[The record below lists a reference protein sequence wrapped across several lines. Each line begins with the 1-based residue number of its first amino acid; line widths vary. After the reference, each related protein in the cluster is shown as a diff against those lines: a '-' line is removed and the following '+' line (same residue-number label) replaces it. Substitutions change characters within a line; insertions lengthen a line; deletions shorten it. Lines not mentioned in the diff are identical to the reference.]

1 MIMMAQLK
9 LSMNRIILF
18 LTMLFIAGCI
28 GRTNGLV
35 KNESVGAA
43 LGTSYSLIYLSSTR
57 NDFQKEIDSV
67 FRAINKSMSTYIS
80 DSDISRINKG
90 DSTIVVDAMFREV
103 FLLSKQINQN
113 TNGYFDPT
121 VGPLVDAWGF
131 GPGEQ
136 IALDSTKVDS
146 LLRFVG
152 FDKVVIT
159 EIGTVRKSDPNISLD
174 FNAIAKGYAIDRLAK
189 LMESKGIEN
198 FLLEV
203 GGELVAKG
211 ENKIKNKPWVV
222 GIDDPEMELHREL
235 KKLIKLK
242 DRALASSGNYRKF
255 RVDEKT
261 GKRYVHTVD
270 PKTGFTKN
278 GNTLAATVLANSC
291 GEADAYATAFMIMDL
306 EQSLKLLSKEKSLD
320 GYIIYVDEN
329 GETQEFMTDGFSAL
343 VVE

>member
-1 MIMMAQLK
+1 
-9 LSMNRIILF
+9 MNRIVLF
-18 LTMLFIAGCI
+18 LATLYIAGC
-28 GRTNGLV
+28 TSNSHLV
-35 KNESVGAA
+35 RNENTGAA
-43 LGTSYSLIYLSSTR
+43 LGTSYSIIYLSNTR

-67 FRAINKSMSTYIS
+67 FRSINKSMSTYIS

-90 DSTIVVDAMFREV
+90 DSTLVVDEMFHDV
-103 FLLSKQINQN
+103 FILSKQINQI

-136 IALDSTKVDS
+136 IVLDSTKVDS

-152 FDKVVIT
+152 FDKICIT
-159 EIGTVRKSDPNISLD
+159 EKGTVRKSDPNIALD
-174 FNAIAKGYAIDRLAK
+174 FNAVAKGYAIDRLAK

-198 FLLEV
+198 FLLEL

-211 ENKIKNKPWVV
+211 ENKIKDKPWVV
-222 GIDDPEMELHREL
+222 GIDDPEMEVHREL
-235 KKLIKLK
+235 KKLIYLK

-278 GNTLAATVLANSC
+278 GHTLAATVLAKSC
-291 GEADAYATAFMIMDL
+291 GEADAYATAFMVMDL
-306 EQSLKLLSKEKSLD
+306 DQSLKLLSKERSLD

-329 GETQEFMTDGFSAL
+329 GETQEFMTEGFSAL
-343 VVE
+343 VVH